1 MTMLS
6 QSPNVAQTLDER
18 RKSLRA
24 TAIGNALEWFDWT
37 LYTTFSAYLALQ
49 LFDRS
54 DPTSALLSTFAIFA
68 VGFVMRPLGGW
79 FFGWLGDRRGR
90 KVAMVAT
97 MLLLAFTSVAIA
109 VTPSYEAIGV
119 WASVLLLFWRL
130 LQGLAYGGETG
141 VAYTYAAE
149 LAPPDKRAFWSS
161 SIFVSVMIGVMA
173 ATGLAAVL
181 TSVLSTED
189 METWGW
195 RVGFAI
201 GGVLG
206 IYAMILR
213 RSAGESDVFEKART
227 AAGPEVRS
235 LTRREIL
242 RMSARIIMIA
252 AFAQVGFYIWVA
264 FPPAFAIATKGMDP
278 QGAYIASLLAQ
289 AIAVFWLP
297 ICGIMADKFGRK
309 RMLAIYGVGVV
320 LAVVP
325 VSMVLG
331 SQPWTLFV
339 SQLIGLLIWCLC
351 SSMFPAILSEQVP
364 TFARARTVGLV
375 SSVSAALF
383 GGTAPYLNTWLSSI
397 GLAWIFHIYLMG
409 LGALAL
415 IAALVIKET
424 KGVPLDEIG
433 TSR

>member
-6 QSPNVAQTLDER
+6 LSPNVAQTLDER

-97 MLLLAFTSVAIA
+97 MLLLAITSVAIA

-264 FPPAFAIATKGMDP
+264 FPRHSRSPPKAWTPRARI
-278 QGAYIASLLAQ
+278 S
-289 AIAVFWLP
+289 
-297 ICGIMADKFGRK
+297 
-309 RMLAIYGVGVV
+309 
-320 LAVVP
+320 P
-325 VSMVLG
+325 VSSLRL
-331 SQPWTLFV
+331 SR
-339 SQLIGLLIWCLC
+339 
-351 SSMFPAILSEQVP
+351 SSGYRYAESWG
-364 TFARARTVGLV
+364 TN
-375 SSVSAALF
+375 SAAN
-383 GGTAPYLNTWLSSI
+383 ACSPSMASEWSWQWSQS
-397 GLAWIFHIYLMG
+397 
-409 LGALAL
+409 
-415 IAALVIKET
+415 V
-424 KGVPLDEIG
+424 
-433 TSR
+433 